1 MTQKNY
7 KDLPVDWP
15 LDVNKIRGGKESN
28 TYGKAVRHSIDKVTK
43 KLVPRCHQ
51 GWDLTTED
59 GDQVYSVADGVVV
72 AVSNGGDYGVQLI
85 IKHTLPN
92 DGIIF
97 SFYAHLLSISVKVG
111 DKVKLGQPICKAGSS
126 GNASK
131 LPSADK
137 HLHVEFRTEQ
147 HCGLGLKGRFSPFEV
162 FGPPPYKVAAK
173 RGE

>member
-15 LDVNKIRGGKESN
+15 LDVNKIRGGVENN
-28 TYGKAVRHSIDKVTK
+28 TFGMVRRRADGTK
-43 KLVPRCHQ
+43 KPHQ
-51 GWDLTTED
+51 GWDFTTED

-97 SFYAHLLSISVKVG
+97 SFYAHLLSIGVKVG
-111 DKVKLGQPICKAGSS
+111 DKVKLGQSICKAGSS

-137 HLHVEFRTEQ
+137 HLHFEFRTEQ

-162 FGPPPYKVAAK
+162 FGTPPYKVAVK
-173 RGE
+173 RQWLCE